1 MEAKNWINDILNSSN
16 GITKV
21 TPDALLFSK
30 IQNRI
35 SIQNTVSSQWIWI
48 AAASFTILVSLN
60 VKMLLSNTTKTSTQT
75 ETIVSSVSNSNQ
87 LY

>member
-1 MEAKNWINDILNSSN
+1 MEANNWTNDILNSSE

-21 TPDALLFSK
+21 IPDTLLFSK

-35 SIQNTVSSQWIWI
+35 SIQNSVSSQWIWI

-60 VKMLLSNTTKTSTQT
+60 IKMLLSNTTKTTVQT

>member
-1 MEAKNWINDILNSSN
+1 MEANNWTNDILNSSN

-60 VKMLLSNTTKTSTQT
+60 VKMLLSNTTKTIVPT

>member
-1 MEAKNWINDILNSSN
+1 MEANNWINDILNSSN

-35 SIQNTVSSQWIWI
+35 NIQNTVSGRWIWI
-48 AAASFTILVSLN
+48 VAASFIILVSLN
-60 VKMLLSNTTKTSTQT
+60 IKMLLSNTTKSSAST

>member
-1 MEAKNWINDILNSSN
+1 MEANNWTNDILNSSN

-21 TPDALLFSK
+21 IPDTLLFSK

-35 SIQNTVSSQWIWI
+35 SIQSTVSSQWIWI

-60 VKMLLSNTTKTSTQT
+60 IKMLLSNTTKTTAPT

>member
-1 MEAKNWINDILNSSN
+1 MKANNWINDILNSSN

-21 TPDALLFSK
+21 TPNTLLFSK

-35 SIQNTVSSQWIWI
+35 STQNTFSRRWIWI
-48 AAASFTILVSLN
+48 AAASFTILVSFN
-60 VKMLLSNTTKTSTQT
+60 IKMLLTITTKTAAPT
-75 ETIVSSVSNSNQ
+75 ETIVLSVSNSNQ

>member
-1 MEAKNWINDILNSSN
+1 MESNNWINDILNSSH

-21 TPDALLFSK
+21 APNPLLFTK
-30 IQNRI
+30 IQNKI
-35 SIQNTVSSQWIWI
+35 SVENTISSRWIWI

-60 VKMLLSNTTKTSTQT
+60 VKILLSIPTKASVPT
-75 ETIVSSVSNSNQ
+75 ETIVSSVSNCNQ

>member
-1 MEAKNWINDILNSSN
+1 METNNWINDILNSSN

-21 TPDALLFSK
+21 TPSELLFSK
-30 IQNRI
+30 IQNKI
-35 SIQNTVSSQWIWI
+35 GIQNTISSQWIWI

-60 VKMLLSNTTKTSTQT
+60 VKMLLLNTVKNTVPT
-75 ETIVSSVSNSNQ
+75 ETIVSSVSNSNH

>member
-1 MEAKNWINDILNSSN
+1 MEANNWTNDILNSSE

-21 TPDALLFSK
+21 IPDTLLFSK
-30 IQNRI
+30 IQNKI
-35 SIQNTVSSQWIWI
+35 SIQNTVSSNWIWI

-60 VKMLLSNTTKTSTQT
+60 VKMLLSNTTKTTAPT
-75 ETIVSSVSNSNQ
+75 ETIISSVSNRNQ

>member
-1 MEAKNWINDILNSSN
+1 MEANNWTNDILNSSN

-48 AAASFTILVSLN
+48 AAASFTILLSLN
-60 VKMLLSNTTKTSTQT
+60 ICILFSNTLENVSNK
-75 ETIVSSVSNSNQ
+75 ETIISQVDNNNQ

>member
-1 MEAKNWINDILNSSN
+1 MGSNNWINDILNSSH

-21 TPDALLFSK
+21 TPNPLLFTK
-30 IQNRI
+30 IQNKI
-35 SIQNTVSSQWIWI
+35 SVENTISSRWIWI

-60 VKMLLSNTTKTSTQT
+60 VKMLLSNATKSSVFK
-75 ETIVSSVSNSNQ
+75 ETIVSSVSNSNL

>member
-1 MEAKNWINDILNSSN
+1 MEANNWINDILDSSN

-21 TPDALLFSK
+21 TPEALLFSK

-35 SIQNTVSSQWIWI
+35 SIQNTVSSHWVWI

-60 VKMLLSNTTKTSTQT
+60 VKMLLSKTAKTAAPT

>member
-1 MEAKNWINDILNSSN
+1 MEANNWTNDILNSSE

-21 TPDALLFSK
+21 IPDTLLFSK
-30 IQNRI
+30 IQNKI
-35 SIQNTVSSQWIWI
+35 SIQNSVSSQWIWI
-48 AAASFTILVSLN
+48 AAASFAILVSLN
-60 VKMLLSNTTKTSTQT
+60 IKMLLSNTTKTTAPT

>member
-1 MEAKNWINDILNSSN
+1 MEANNWTNDILNSSN

-60 VKMLLSNTTKTSTQT
+60 IKMLLSNTTKTAVPK

>member
-1 MEAKNWINDILNSSN
+1 MEANNWINDILNSSN

-35 SIQNTVSSQWIWI
+35 NIQSTVSSQWIWI

-60 VKMLLSNTTKTSTQT
+60 VKMLLSNNTKTVAPT

>member
-1 MEAKNWINDILNSSN
+1 MEANNWTNDILNSSN
-16 GITKV
+16 SITKV

-35 SIQNTVSSQWIWI
+35 SIQNTVSSQWIWS

-60 VKMLLSNTTKTSTQT
+60 IKMLLSNTTKTATPT

>member
-1 MEAKNWINDILNSSN
+1 MESNNWINDILNSSN

-21 TPDALLFSK
+21 TPSALLFSK
-30 IQNRI
+30 IQNKI
-35 SIQNTVSSQWIWI
+35 STQNTIPSRWIWI

-60 VKMLLSNTTKTSTQT
+60 VKMLLSNTTKSSAPT
-75 ETIVSSVSNSNQ
+75 ETIVSTVSNSNH

>member
-1 MEAKNWINDILNSSN
+1 MEANNWINDILNSSK

-35 SIQNTVSSQWIWI
+35 NIQNTVSSQWIWV
-48 AAASFTILVSLN
+48 AAASFTILLSLN
-60 VKMLLSNTTKTSTQT
+60 VKMLLSNTAKAAAPA

>member
-1 MEAKNWINDILNSSN
+1 MEANNWTNDILNSSN

-21 TPDALLFSK
+21 TPDVLLFSK

-35 SIQNTVSSQWIWI
+35 SIQNTVSNQWIWI

-60 VKMLLSNTTKTSTQT
+60 VKMLLSNTTKTIVPT

>member
-1 MEAKNWINDILNSSN
+1 MEANNWTNDILNSSN

-21 TPDALLFSK
+21 IPDVLLFSK

-35 SIQNTVSSQWIWI
+35 NIQNTVSSQWIWI

-60 VKMLLSNTTKTSTQT
+60 IKMLLSNTTKTSAPT

>member
-1 MEAKNWINDILNSSN
+1 MEANNWINDILNSSN

-60 VKMLLSNTTKTSTQT
+60 VKMLLSNTTKTTAST

>member
-1 MEAKNWINDILNSSN
+1 MEANNWTNDILNSSN

-35 SIQNTVSSQWIWI
+35 SIQNTVSNQWIWI

-60 VKMLLSNTTKTSTQT
+60 VKMLLSNTTKSTAPT

>member
-1 MEAKNWINDILNSSN
+1 MEAKNWMNDILNSSN

-60 VKMLLSNTTKTSTQT
+60 VKMLLSNNTKTVAQK
-75 ETIVSSVSNSNQ
+75 ETIVSSISNSN

>member
-1 MEAKNWINDILNSSN
+1 MEANNWTNDILNSSN

-21 TPDALLFSK
+21 IPDALLFSK

-35 SIQNTVSSQWIWI
+35 SIQNTVSNRWIWI

-60 VKMLLSNTTKTSTQT
+60 VKMLLSNTTKTSAPT

>member
-1 MEAKNWINDILNSSN
+1 METNNWTNEVLNSSN

-21 TPDALLFSK
+21 TPNPLLFSK
-30 IQNRI
+30 IQNKI
-35 SIQNTVSSQWIWI
+35 NINNKVSSQWIWI
-48 AAASFTILVSLN
+48 AAASFIVLVSLN
-60 VKMLLSNTTKTSTQT
+60 IKMLLSNTTRTTAPT

>member
-1 MEAKNWINDILNSSN
+1 MEANNWINDILNSSN

-60 VKMLLSNTTKTSTQT
+60 VKMLLSNTTKTAVPT

>member
-1 MEAKNWINDILNSSN
+1 MEANNWINDVLNSSN

-21 TPDALLFSK
+21 VPDALLFSK

-60 VKMLLSNTTKTSTQT
+60 VKILLSNNTKTVAPT

>member
-1 MEAKNWINDILNSSN
+1 MEANNWINDILNSSN

-35 SIQNTVSSQWIWI
+35 NIQNTVSGRWIWI
-48 AAASFTILVSLN
+48 AAASFIILVSLN
-60 VKMLLSNTTKTSTQT
+60 IKMLLSNTTKSSAST

>member
-1 MEAKNWINDILNSSN
+1 MEANNWTNDILNSSN

-21 TPDALLFSK
+21 VPDSLLFSK

-35 SIQNTVSSQWIWI
+35 SIQNTVSNQWICI

-60 VKMLLSNTTKTSTQT
+60 IKMLLSNTTKKTAPT
-75 ETIVSSVSNSNQ
+75 ETIVSTVSNSNQ

>member
-1 MEAKNWINDILNSSN
+1 MESNKWINDILNSSN

-21 TPDALLFSK
+21 TPNPLLFTK
-30 IQNRI
+30 IQNKI
-35 SIQNTVSSQWIWI
+35 SVENTISSRWIWI

-60 VKMLLSNTTKTSTQT
+60 VKMLLSNATKSSVFK
-75 ETIVSSVSNSNQ
+75 ETIVSSVSNSNL

>member
-1 MEAKNWINDILNSSN
+1 MEANNWINDILNSSN

-35 SIQNTVSSQWIWI
+35 SIQNTVASHWVWI

-60 VKMLLSNTTKTSTQT
+60 VKMLLSKTAKTAAPT

>member
-1 MEAKNWINDILNSSN
+1 MEANNWTNDILNSSN

-21 TPDALLFSK
+21 IPDTLLFSK

-35 SIQNTVSSQWIWI
+35 SIQNTVSSNWIWI

-60 VKMLLSNTTKTSTQT
+60 VKMLLSNTTKTSAPT
-75 ETIVSSVSNSNQ
+75 ETIVSFVSNSNQ

>member
-1 MEAKNWINDILNSSN
+1 MEANNWTNDILNSSE

-21 TPDALLFSK
+21 IPDTLLFSK
-30 IQNRI
+30 IQNKI
-35 SIQNTVSSQWIWI
+35 SIQNSVSRQWIWI

-60 VKMLLSNTTKTSTQT
+60 VKMLLSNATKTTVPT

>member
-1 MEAKNWINDILNSSN
+1 MEANNWTNDILNSSN

-60 VKMLLSNTTKTSTQT
+60 VKMLLSNTTKTAVPS

>member
-1 MEAKNWINDILNSSN
+1 MEANNWTNDILNSSE

-21 TPDALLFSK
+21 IPDTLLFSK

-35 SIQNTVSSQWIWI
+35 SIQNSVSSQWIWI

-60 VKMLLSNTTKTSTQT
+60 IKMLLSNTTKTTAPT
-75 ETIVSSVSNSNQ
+75 ETIISSVSNSNQ